1 MAVKDLRVVVAVC
14 RNAHCFETTVFTCS
28 RSADLSF
35 SEGVTARIEAPL
47 YPVPSPAAQPSSTEE
62 RFGVLIYPTTVRYQ
76 WDRLFA
82 ANGSLLSLQAADLLA
97 PLTDPTPLA
106 LCRLGR
112 LLRSF
117 RQKRSPSP
125 PSGMTTVATG
135 QVLLAGPSPAGLAAS
150 FAAPSVWAVIHPEP
164 RRSLGKRSG
173 KPTCGDC
180 PVLSIGFQGAAK
192 RLSRCWRRPN
202 SRIEGACHRLLR
214 HHGVLRPHYQHH
226 LARSGYSLLAGPP
239 ACVLRV
245 TVRNGL
251 LCGVSDFRHLFTAP
265 RVSQITEYC
274 RLPSV

>member
-1 MAVKDLRVVVAVC
+1 MLVCMAPSSPPVKRTLHLLKTPDILLA
-14 RNAHCFETTVFTCS
+14 NDS
-28 RSADLSF
+28 RLLGSYNFGNTSD
-35 SEGVTARIEAPL
+35 V
-47 YPVPSPAAQPSSTEE
+47 AQPGTAV
-62 RFGVLIYPTTVRYQ
+62 G
-76 WDRLFA
+76 
-82 ANGSLLSLQAADLLA
+82 
-97 PLTDPTPLA
+97 
-106 LCRLGR
+106 
-112 LLRSF
+112 RSF
-117 RQKRSPSP
+117 IRNRAEALESVRGSR
-125 PSGMTTVATG
+125 
-135 QVLLAGPSPAGLAAS
+135 LAEIS
-150 FAAPSVWAVIHPEP
+150 
-164 RRSLGKRSG
+164 
-173 KPTCGDC
+173 

-226 LARSGYSLLAGPP
+226 LARSGCSLLAGPP